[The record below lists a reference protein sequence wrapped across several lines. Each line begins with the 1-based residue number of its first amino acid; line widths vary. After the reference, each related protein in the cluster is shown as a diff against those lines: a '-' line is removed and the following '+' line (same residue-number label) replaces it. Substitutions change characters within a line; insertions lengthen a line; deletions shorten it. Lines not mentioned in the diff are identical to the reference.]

1 MSVSRIACVS
11 AVAVAA
17 CLQPPAAPADP
28 IEPIV
33 VTATRTAQAAD
44 AALGSVEVISG
55 EDLQHWPAADVADA
69 LRMQAGIEIARTGGP
84 GQQTSLFLRGTESNH
99 VLLLV
104 DGVRIN
110 PGTIGSPAVQNLTPA
125 MIDRIEIVK
134 GPRSTLYGSDAIGGV
149 VNVITRRGARAGN
162 SLEFGTG
169 GFGTRSLG
177 LSAGAGDER
186 LDASLAAY
194 WLDSEGF
201 PTRSGDG
208 TDRGYRNLS
217 FNGSVR
223 ARVGEVELGARAWR
237 ASGTSEYSDFF
248 VTPVDQD
255 FVNSVFAVDAAG
267 RPAADWQTHLTLSHA
282 TDEIVQ
288 NQSADFLRT
297 RRWQADWQNDLDL
310 GEHNAVTAGVLL
322 QRESAGTESYGAG
335 FSETTQTRLLYL
347 QDQLG
352 FGRHRLLLAGG
363 HTEHDSF
370 GGHFTWNAEYGLALT
385 GASSLWAAAGTAFRA
400 PDATDRYGFGGNPEL
415 KPESSRSYELGF
427 RQRAGERQ
435 QFSLVV
441 FRNEIDNLIQY
452 VVTDYETYD
461 GENRNVARA
470 RIDGIEA
477 SWQYAN
483 GPWFARAGAT
493 LQDPRDL
500 STGVSLLR
508 RARENLTVAVSR
520 NFGPHQLSID
530 LLAAGERLDY
540 GYPEPVRL
548 GSYLLANLS
557 ATIALPSDWTM
568 TARIENLL
576 NEQYELASGYNTM
589 DRSLFV
595 SLRHE
600 FR

>member
-1 MSVSRIACVS
+1 MSVSRVACVS
-11 AVAVAA
+11 AAAIAA
-17 CLQPPAAPADP
+17 CLQPIAAPADP
-28 IEPIV
+28 IEPII

-44 AALGSVEVISG
+44 SVLGSIDIVSG
-55 EDLQHWPAADVADA
+55 EELQRWPAADVADA
-69 LRMQAGIEIARTGGP
+69 LRMRAGIEIARTGGP
-84 GQQTSLFLRGTESNH
+84 GQQTSVFLRGTESNH

-125 MIDRIEIVK
+125 MIDHIEIVK

-149 VNVITRRGARAGN
+149 VNVITRRGATAG
-162 SLEFGTG
+162 SRLEFGTG
-169 GFGTRSLG
+169 GFGTRSAG
-177 LSAGAGDER
+177 FSAGAGDEK
-186 LDASLAAY
+186 LDGSLAVY
-194 WLDSEGF
+194 WLDSAGF
-201 PTRSGDG
+201 PTRSGDN

-217 FNGSVR
+217 FNGAAR

-237 ASGTSEYSDFF
+237 ASGSSEYSDFF

-255 FVNSVFAVDAAG
+255 FVNSVFTVDASG
-267 RPAADWQTHLTLSHA
+267 QPTPGWLTHLTLSHA

-288 NQSADFLRT
+288 NQSNDFLRT

-322 QRESAGTESYGAG
+322 QREAADSESYGAG
-335 FSETTQTRLLYL
+335 FDETTQTRLLYL
-347 QDQLG
+347 QDQVS
-352 FGRHRLLLAGG
+352 FGRQRLLLAGG

-370 GGHFTWNAEYGLALT
+370 GGHFTWNAEYGLALAEAT
-385 GASSLWAAAGTAFRA
+385 SLWIAAGSAFRA
-400 PDATDRYGFGGNPEL
+400 PDATDRYGFGGNPDL

-427 RQRAGERQ
+427 RRRAGERHR
-435 QFSLVV
+435 FSLVV

-452 VVTDYETYD
+452 VVTDYDTYD

-477 SWQYAN
+477 SWQYSN
-483 GPWFARAGAT
+483 GPWLARAGAT
-493 LQDPRDL
+493 LQDPQDL
-500 STGVSLLR
+500 STDTRLLR
-508 RARENLTVAVSR
+508 RARENFTLAVAR
-520 NFGPHQLSID
+520 DFGPHQLSID
-530 LLAAGERLDY
+530 LLAAGKRLDY

-557 ATIALPSDWTM
+557 ATVALPRDWTM

-576 NEQYELASGYNTM
+576 DEQYELARGYNTM